1 MAADLTS
8 RSGPAGGGDAAA
20 MLGGLDV
27 FVHAVG
33 VNDRRPVLDTPDEVW
48 ERIIDVNLKS
58 AVWTAQAAGALMVP
72 AGTGGSSSCPRSPAC
87 SRTPTTPPTP
97 RPRAA

>member
-1 MAADLTS
+1 MN
-8 RSGPAGGGDAAA
+8 DAAA

-27 FVHAVG
+27 YVHAVG

-58 AVWTAQAAGALMVP
+58 AVWSRRPP
-72 AGTGGSSSCPRSPAC
+72 AR
-87 SRTPTTPPTP
+87 
-97 RPRAA
+97 